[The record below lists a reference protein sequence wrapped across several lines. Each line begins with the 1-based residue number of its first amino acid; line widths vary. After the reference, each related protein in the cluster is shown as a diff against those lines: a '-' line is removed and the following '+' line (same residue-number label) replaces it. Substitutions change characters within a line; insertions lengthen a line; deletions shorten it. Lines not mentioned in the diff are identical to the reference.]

1 MPEPEMTNGIKKVFS
16 EVSSTYD
23 LLNHLLTFGLDKRWR
38 AKAADIAAEG
48 GGAKWI
54 DVCTGT
60 GDMAIALLSRAE
72 ENTSVYVSGFS
83 EPMLDKAKAKSETG
97 RLQFITADL
106 RSLPFQDSFFDLV
119 TISFA
124 TRNINTSREHLCECF
139 AEIYRVLKPGGRFVN
154 HETSRPDSGFIR
166 FFFHLYVKIFVKI
179 VGRLI
184 SGSKKAYNYLSYTIP
199 RFYTAEKLT
208 DILLETGFKEVRI
221 HKMFLG
227 ISAVHSAVK

>member
-1 MPEPEMTNGIKKVFS
+1 MTNGIKKVFS
-16 EVSSTYD
+16 EVPRTYD

-38 AKAADIAAEG
+38 AKAAEIAAQG
-48 GGAKWI
+48 GGDKWI

-60 GDMAIALLSRAE
+60 GDMAIALLRRSE
-72 ENTSVYVSGFS
+72 ESTFVYVSDFS
-83 EPMLDKAKAKSETG
+83 EPMLEKARVKSETG

-139 AEIYRVLKPGGRFVN
+139 SEVYRVLKPGGRFVN
-154 HETSRPDSGFIR
+154 LETSQPESGLVR
-166 FFFHLYVKIFVKI
+166 FLFHLYVKIFVKI
-179 VGRLI
+179 IGRLI
-184 SGSKKAYNYLSYTIP
+184 SGSKKAYNYLSHTIP

-208 DILLETGFKEVRI
+208 DILLKTGYKEVRI
-221 HKMFLG
+221 HKMFMG
-227 ISAVHSAVK
+227 ISAVHRAVK